1 MNINTRKLLGI
12 CLLLANCDYSEG
24 SLSFR
29 DNTSLALQETPTGGT
44 QVSIIWLNSFL
55 SMLATP
61 EERARPCYCHLLYD
75 HPNTDAASFLLGS
88 AGRRFDMTILKY
100 DDATSATT
108 LSQGIRY
115 AVSSA
120 KYILVFCSPTD
131 VVKIFEMVKE
141 KGLERYSVL
150 WLIILK
156 DRDENQTIAD
166 LEKVLREGI
175 RVILVVGYSEGTIT
189 FRSTFVNLEG
199 AVRFQKTA
207 NQYSNASQK
216 DTLPGFLKLTS
227 SPRDP
232 QMKGRELI
240 LAANDNWPFFG
251 IGRGP
256 GSFGGRKRNVGIDV
270 SIVDT
275 LSSSLNFTYRVVSP
289 ADGKWGGPLPNGT
302 VTGLIGMVNRHEAD
316 LAICEIT
323 VTSGRESVVDFTNP
337 YYQESITLISRAPAE
352 KSRTFAVFSP
362 FTVQVWIIIVVSC
375 LAMGP
380 ILKLEYKVLARY
392 LREKKVPK
400 KEAQL
405 SSSTYAF
412 NMFRS
417 LMLQGNPIETPCWS
431 RRFIFYFWYIFCL
444 MVSALYSGTLTAVL
458 AIPAYE
464 KPVDSLND
472 LPKAIKDGFTL
483 GTVKDSSLEFLF
495 KEAKEGIYQD
505 VWKLFNHADR
515 SKSFL
520 DFPEQG
526 FDKVLQG
533 KFVFICPRLAS
544 EIFARKRGR
553 RKFYFAR
560 HNFYPQ
566 GYGIACTSGSPFK
579 KIFDRKLARMVE
591 AGLIIK
597 WATDEAQKVSM
608 IDKTPSNEEGTD
620 QLAITLQHL
629 QAAFFVLMLGYLI
642 AALALVAENIHKRHF
657 GRPTDEEEE
666 IDKDKQL

>member
-1 MNINTRKLLGI
+1 
-12 CLLLANCDYSEG
+12 
-24 SLSFR
+24 
-29 DNTSLALQETPTGGT
+29 
-44 QVSIIWLNSFL
+44 
-55 SMLATP
+55 
-61 EERARPCYCHLLYD
+61 
-75 HPNTDAASFLLGS
+75 
-88 AGRRFDMTILKY
+88 MTILKY
-100 DDATSATT
+100 DPTSATA
-108 LSQGIRY
+108 LSQGLRY

-131 VVKIFEMVKE
+131 VVKIFRMIGG
-141 KGLERYSVL
+141 KGLERHSVL
-150 WLIILK
+150 WLIILQ
-156 DRDENQTIAD
+156 DRDEKQMIVD
-166 LEKVLREGI
+166 LEKVLREGT
-175 RVILVVGYSEGTIT
+175 RVILVVGYSEGTIK
-189 FRSTFVNLEG
+189 FRSSFVNLEG
-199 AVRFQKTA
+199 AVRFQKTE
-207 NQYSNASQK
+207 NKYGNASQK
-216 DTLPGFLKLTS
+216 DTMPGFLKLTS
-227 SPRDP
+227 SSRDP
-232 QMKGRELI
+232 QMTGRELV

-256 GSFGGRKRNVGIDV
+256 GSRGGRKLNVGIDV
-270 SIVDT
+270 SIINT

-302 VTGLIGMVNRHEAD
+302 VIGLIGMVNRHEAD

-380 ILKLEYKVLARY
+380 ILRLEYKVLAACQ
-392 LREKKVPK
+392 REKEIPR
-400 KEAQL
+400 KETQL

-417 LMLQGNPIETPCWS
+417 LMLQGNPIETPRWS

-472 LPKAIKDGFTL
+472 LPKAIKDGYTL

-495 KEAKEGIYQD
+495 KEAKEGIYQE
-505 VWKLFNHADR
+505 VWKLFNNVDR
-515 SKSFL
+515 SKSFVDL
-520 DFPEQG
+520 PEQG
-526 FDKVLQG
+526 FDKVGYTHTSSSRKVRLHLAQG
-533 KFVFICPRLAS
+533 LLLKS
-544 EIFARKRGR
+544 FARKRGR

-560 HNFYPQ
+560 QNFYPQ

-579 KIFDRKLARMVE
+579 KTFDRKLARMVE

-608 IDKTPSNEEGTD
+608 MTPSNEEGPD

-642 AALALVAENIHKRHF
+642 AALALVIENIHKRHF
-657 GRPTDEEEE
+657 GMAADEEEE
-666 IDKDKQL
+666 IDKDKQQ